1 MQRRCLLGGLAA
13 AALVPAARARAAS
26 GGILFGAMVESGP
39 LSADPA
45 FAAVVAAECAVIVPG
60 VEAKWAAT
68 EPSPGGF
75 RFAALDTVAAAAAA
89 NDQHLRLHNLVWG
102 VYNPPWVAP
111 ALLAGRG
118 RAVLHRH
125 IEAVAGHTRGRAWA
139 WDVLNECIDTRWPAD
154 PDGLITDGWWHALG
168 PGYAA
173 EAMHAAHAADPGA
186 KLFINDD
193 WLEYPASAAKRAK
206 YLRLVERWVAA
217 GVPIHGFGLEAHL
230 QPDLPFDAKPYRRFL
245 ADIAAT
251 GLSIHVTEL
260 DVHDRTLPSD
270 IAARD
275 WAVADTLKR
284 YLDTTLDEPA
294 VEAVLTWA
302 LTDRYNYQNRDPST
316 RRPDG
321 LPSRGGLLDASL
333 GRKPAWFAVAS
344 ALAHARD
351 RRVTPD

>member
-1 MQRRCLLGGLAA
+1 MKRRTLLTAA
-13 AALVPAARARAAS
+13 AAVAATPRAQAAPK
-26 GGILFGAMVESGP
+26 GPLFGAMVESTA
-39 LSADPA
+39 LAADPA
-45 FAAVVAAECAVIVPG
+45 FASLVAAECAIIVPG
-60 VEAKWAAT
+60 IEAKWAAT
-68 EPSPGGF
+68 EPEPGIF
-75 RFAALDTVAAAAAA
+75 RFAALDKIAQTAAA
-89 NDQHLRLHNLVWG
+89 NWQRLRAHNLVWG

-111 ALLAGRG
+111 ALQAGQG
-118 RAVLHRH
+118 RAALHRH
-125 IEAVAGHTRGRAWA
+125 IEAVAGHLRGRAWA
-139 WDVLNECIDTRWPAD
+139 WDVLNEIIDTRWPAD
-154 PDGLITDGWWHALG
+154 PDGLVTDGWWHALG
-168 PGYAA
+168 PVYAA

-193 WLEYPASAAKRAK
+193 WLEYPASAAKRAH
-206 YLRLVERWVAA
+206 YLRLIERWVAA

-230 QPDLPFDAKPYRRFL
+230 QPDIPFDAKPYRRFL

-260 DVHDRTLPSD
+260 DVHDRTLPPD

-275 WAVADTLKR
+275 QAVADTLRR

-294 VEAVLTWA
+294 VEAVITWA

-321 LPSRGGLLDASL
+321 LPSRGGLLDAAL

-344 ALAHARD
+344 AIAHAPD
-351 RRVTPD
+351 RKLLHG